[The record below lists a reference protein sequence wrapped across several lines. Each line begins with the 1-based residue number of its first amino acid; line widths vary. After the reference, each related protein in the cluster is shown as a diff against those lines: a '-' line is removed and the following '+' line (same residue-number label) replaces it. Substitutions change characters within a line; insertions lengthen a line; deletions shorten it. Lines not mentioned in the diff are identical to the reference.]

1 MHEGPEY
8 LEEGSGGC
16 YTIITLR
23 NHETLLV
30 SCSMQS
36 RQKYRFLVQSAPKR
50 CSYYFDPCI
59 HQDQEQGQARLR
71 DLALRIKG
79 SAKSFAWI
87 MRRGPTIAEVT
98 APLAA
103 PEEAQ
108 QSETCHTSAS
118 NSLVK
123 VEAMQWPISPTVV
136 WGRACLPPNNMI
148 YCCILIL

>member
-23 NHETLLV
+23 NHETLLL

-71 DLALRIKG
+71 DLPHGVGGPCGLRAARRALHG
-79 SAKSFAWI
+79 SCGGAPRSQKLPHHSRPRKKPNRVRPATHQLQTPWL
-87 MRRGPTIAEVT
+87 RLKQCRGLSV
-98 APLAA
+98 PLWFGGELAY
-103 PEEAQ
+103 PQ
-108 QSETCHTSAS
+108 
-118 NSLVK
+118 
-123 VEAMQWPISPTVV
+123 I
-136 WGRACLPPNNMI
+136 I
-148 YCCILIL
+148 